1 MQAGQFPAGRADDW
15 GGKPVSGGEMWAKSP
30 AGGDSASSTAS
41 IDADYYRRLLDRL
54 TSMLS
59 HDLRTPLSA
68 MSGWLFLLDSDK
80 LDAAGRKRALDKIR
94 SNLDEE
100 VRLLD
105 DSLALAR
112 VKAGTLKIER
122 TLLDLR
128 TAIDAAI
135 GKMKVAAAAK
145 GVIVEFAPA
154 AELSLQVEADE
165 PRLRRAFELVI
176 ERAIRD
182 LQSGTPKLSIEAFER
197 STSIEIV
204 VTDSGRGI
212 APGGLR
218 WITDPFGSPPDA
230 DTGSRHSPDRNLLV
244 AAALIEV
251 HGGRLSVS
259 SEGEGAGTSVA
270 ITLARGS

>member
-1 MQAGQFPAGRADDW
+1 M
-15 GGKPVSGGEMWAKSP
+15 SGGEIWAKSP
-30 AGGDSASSTAS
+30 AGGDSASSTAA

-80 LDAAGRKRALDKIR
+80 LDAAGRKRALGKIR

-105 DSLALAR
+105 DFLALAR
-112 VKAGTLKIER
+112 VKAGTLTIER
-122 TLLDLR
+122 TGIDLK
-128 TAIDAAI
+128 AVIDAAI
-135 GKMKVAAAAK
+135 VRMKTAASAK
-145 GVIVEFAPA
+145 GVVVEFAPA
-154 AELSLQVEADE
+154 AGQSLKVEGDE
-165 PRLRRAFELVI
+165 PRLRRAFELVF

-182 LQSGTPKLSIEAFER
+182 LQSGTPRLSVEAFER

-212 APGGLR
+212 APEALR
-218 WITDPFGSPPDA
+218 WVTDPCGSPA
-230 DTGSRHSPDRNLLV
+230 NAENGSRHSPDRSLLV

-259 SEGEGAGTSVA
+259 SDGDGAGTSVA
-270 ITLARGS
+270 ITLPLRP

>member
-1 MQAGQFPAGRADDW
+1 M
-15 GGKPVSGGEMWAKSP
+15 SGVEIWAKSP
-30 AGGDSASSTAS
+30 AGGDSASSTAA

-68 MSGWLFLLDSDK
+68 MSGWLFLLESDK

-94 SNLDEE
+94 TNLDEE

-105 DSLALAR
+105 DFLALAR
-112 VKAGTLKIER
+112 VKAGTLSIDR
-122 TLLDLR
+122 TALDL
-128 TAIDAAI
+128 TLVIDAAI
-135 GKMKVAAAAK
+135 GKLRTAAAAK
-145 GVIVEFAPA
+145 GVVVDFAPA
-154 AELSLQVEADE
+154 SEQTLQVEADE

-182 LQSGTPKLSIEAFER
+182 LQSGTPRLSIEAFDR
-197 STSIEIV
+197 STSIEVV

-212 APGGLR
+212 APDALR

-230 DTGSRHSPDRNLLV
+230 NTGSRHSPDRSLLV
-244 AAALIEV
+244 AAALIEA

-259 SEGEGAGTSVA
+259 SAGEGAGTSVTV
-270 ITLARGS
+270 TLPRVS

>member
-1 MQAGQFPAGRADDW
+1 M
-15 GGKPVSGGEMWAKSP
+15 SGPEMWASP
-30 AGGDSASSTAS
+30 PVGGDSSSSTPA

-54 TSMLS
+54 LSMLS

-94 SNLDEE
+94 TNLDEE

-112 VKAGTLKIER
+112 VKAGTLKIDR
-122 TLLDLR
+122 TALDLN
-128 TAIDAAI
+128 AVIDAAI
-135 GKMKVAAAAK
+135 GKVRQTAAAK

-154 AELSLQVEADE
+154 SQQPLHVSADE
-165 PRLRRAFELVI
+165 PRLRRAFELVL

-182 LQSGTPKLSIEAFER
+182 LQSGTPRLSIEALER

-212 APGGLR
+212 SPEALR
-218 WITDPFGSPPDA
+218 WITDPFGSPPDENS
-230 DTGSRHSPDRNLLV
+230 GSRHSPDRSLLV
-244 AAALIEV
+244 AAALVEV
-251 HGGRLSVS
+251 HDGRLSVS
-259 SEGEGAGTSVA
+259 SAGEGAGTQVA
-270 ITLARGS
+270 ITLPRAA